1 MEKRTKRNGFRL
13 GILMLCT
20 VMLLFAVMPTGVLA
34 DENVKH
40 NVTFNVTTTE
50 GKTVEFYAMSAKV
63 TDNQNNEYESVPGEN
78 GWESNVYALPDG
90 EYNYN
95 FSYSQK
101 EGKSGTFTVNGAGM
115 TIDVALETIYYP
127 VRFSV
132 TPEDAKVELYKN
144 GWSGKYGDPIQPDGN
159 GVYTIPF
166 GQYRYI
172 ISADGYVT
180 ANKTFNATDTSL
192 KNNNYVIKVS
202 LKDMTDTILSDAY
215 SAIFNFAGEDITLTE
230 FSGNLYEPDDEFIP
244 WSIDSDYQDVNV
256 IDWVRA
262 ILDKSGDKFKNVT
275 ISVADVCLDSWY
287 YDDASEDTDYSVIN
301 ENGVINYYAVNSEN
315 YSEEAEGAA
324 YEVSFELSMN
334 GKTYDDTIEVT
345 FIVPEH
351 IFTRQERLEQTA
363 DDVMKGI
370 LGTNP
375 SKDAVTD
382 DLVLPRLLEDDDYE
396 WYFIDSSWKSS
407 DTSVIANDGTVP
419 RPDYDKNVTLEL
431 RVFYAENFIDDD
443 NSYLLDPGPLGDGET
458 FRTITVTVKG
468 TLGEKEPEP
477 EPEPKP
483 EPDPEPE
490 EPDPLP
496 IIMFNSLTFDT
507 NGGTAVSTVRSM
519 QWSTIDLS
527 SYTTE
532 KEGYVFT
539 GWYLDAECTKPCD
552 KVTMESNI
560 TVYAG
565 WEKIAEFPYTDV
577 TSDEWFFDDVR
588 YVWDNGLI
596 DGVTEDAFEPEAN
609 VTRAVLIEALWRAE
623 SRPEAES
630 AGLFTDVA
638 EDNVFAGAIAW
649 AKKTGIA
656 NGYDD
661 GRFGIDDVVT
671 REQTAAFLYRYA
683 QYKKMD
689 VSVGEDTNILSF
701 DDIDTAS
708 EYAIPALCW
717 ACGADILRGDGNGC
731 LRSADTVTR
740 AELSAQLN
748 RLIEAAR

>member
-34 DENVKH
+34 DED
-40 NVTFNVTTTE
+40 
-50 GKTVEFYAMSAKV
+50 GVE
-63 TDNQNNEYESVPGEN
+63 T
-78 GWESNVYALPDG
+78 
-90 EYNYN
+90 
-95 FSYSQK
+95 
-101 EGKSGTFTVNGAGM
+101 
-115 TIDVALETIYYP
+115 YP
-127 VRFSV
+127 ITFSV
-132 TPEDAKVELYKN
+132 TPENATIKLYKN
-144 GWSGKYGDPIQPDGN
+144 SSSGAYGDPIQPDEN
-159 GVYTIPF
+159 GVYNIPF

-180 ANKTFNATDTSL
+180 ANKTFNATDTAL
-192 KNNNYVIKVS
+192 ENNNYVITVNLKELNEEPDVS
-202 LKDMTDTILSDAY
+202 ESTKEILSDAY
-215 SAIFNFAGEDITLTE
+215 DLFRSDKYEDVLLNE
-230 FSGNLYEPDDEFIP
+230 FSGYLGDDDDGYIA
-244 WSIDSDYQDVNV
+244 WSINSDYEDRNVLDWVRKVLNDPKNNGKFKDVTVSVDDSDYYDI
-256 IDWVRA
+256 IDKDGL
-262 ILDKSGDKFKNVT
+262 IH
-275 ISVADVCLDSWY
+275 
-287 YDDASEDTDYSVIN
+287 YDAVSEDDYDSYDGIYCTVWFALSL
-301 ENGVINYYAVNSEN
+301 NGVTQDGND
-315 YSEEAEGAA
+315 AA
-324 YEVSFELSMN
+324 Y
-334 GKTYDDTIEVT
+334 VT
-345 FIVPEH
+345 FVVPAH
-351 IFTRQERLEQTA
+351 TFTRQERLEQTA

-382 DLVLPRLLEDDDYE
+382 DLVLPRLLEDDDYG

-407 DTSVIANDGTVP
+407 DTSVIANDGTVT

-483 EPDPEPE
+483 EPEPE

-552 KVTMESNI
+552 KVTMDRNI

-577 TSDEWFFDDVR
+577 TADEWFFDDVR

-623 SRPEAES
+623 GRPEAES

-638 EDNVFAGAIAW
+638 EDNAFAGAIAW

-731 LRSADTVTR
+731 LRPADTVTR

>member
-172 ISADGYVT
+172 ISADGYETV
-180 ANKTFNATDTSL
+180 NKTFNATDTSL

-215 SAIFNFAGEDITLTE
+215 SAIFDFAGEDITLTE
-230 FSGNLYEPDDEFIP
+230 FSGNLYEPGDEFIP

-287 YDDASEDTDYSVIN
+287 YDDASEGTDYSVIN
-301 ENGVINYYAVNSEN
+301 ENGVINYYAVDSEN

-382 DLVLPRLLEDDDYE
+382 DLVLPRLLEGDDYA
-396 WYFIDSSWKSS
+396 WYFIDSSWESS
-407 DTSVIANDGTVP
+407 DTSVIANDGTVT
-419 RPDYDKNVTLEL
+419 RPDYDKNVTPEL

-477 EPEPKP
+477 EPE
-483 EPDPEPE
+483 

-527 SYTTE
+527 SYTSE
-532 KEGYVFT
+532 REGYVFT

-552 KVTMESNI
+552 KVMMDRNV

-623 SRPEAES
+623 GRPEAES

-638 EDNVFAGAIAW
+638 EDNAFARAIAW
-649 AKKTGIA
+649 AKETGIA

-731 LRSADTVTR
+731 LRPADTVTR

>member
-1 MEKRTKRNGFRL
+1 M
-13 GILMLCT
+13 
-20 VMLLFAVMPTGVLA
+20 
-34 DENVKH
+34 
-40 NVTFNVTTTE
+40 
-50 GKTVEFYAMSAKV
+50 
-63 TDNQNNEYESVPGEN
+63 
-78 GWESNVYALPDG
+78 
-90 EYNYN
+90 
-95 FSYSQK
+95 
-101 EGKSGTFTVNGAGM
+101 
-115 TIDVALETIYYP
+115 
-127 VRFSV
+127 
-132 TPEDAKVELYKN
+132 
-144 GWSGKYGDPIQPDGN
+144 
-159 GVYTIPF
+159 
-166 GQYRYI
+166 
-172 ISADGYVT
+172 
-180 ANKTFNATDTSL
+180 
-192 KNNNYVIKVS
+192 
-202 LKDMTDTILSDAY
+202 
-215 SAIFNFAGEDITLTE
+215 
-230 FSGNLYEPDDEFIP
+230 
-244 WSIDSDYQDVNV
+244 NV

-262 ILDKSGDKFKNVT
+262 ILDKSRDKFKNVT

-301 ENGVINYYAVNSEN
+301 ENGVINYYAVDSEN

-363 DDVMKGI
+363 DDVMKDI

-382 DLVLPRLLEDDDYE
+382 DLVLPRLLEDDDYG

-407 DTSVIANDGTVP
+407 DTSVIANDGTVT

-458 FRTITVTVKG
+458 FRTIIVTVKG

-483 EPDPEPE
+483 EPEPE

-552 KVTMESNI
+552 KVTMDSNI

-596 DGVTEDAFEPEAN
+596 DGVTEDAFEPKAN

-623 SRPEAES
+623 GRPEAEI
-630 AGLFTDVA
+630 AELFTDVS
-638 EDNVFAGAIAW
+638 EDNAFAGAIAW
-649 AKKTGIA
+649 ANETGIA

-731 LRSADTVTR
+731 LRPADTVTR

>member
-1 MEKRTKRNGFRL
+1 MEKRTKRNGFQL

-34 DENVKH
+34 DEDG
-40 NVTFNVTTTE
+40 TE
-50 GKTVEFYAMSAKV
+50 
-63 TDNQNNEYESVPGEN
+63 
-78 GWESNVYALPDG
+78 
-90 EYNYN
+90 
-95 FSYSQK
+95 
-101 EGKSGTFTVNGAGM
+101 
-115 TIDVALETIYYP
+115 
-127 VRFSV
+127 
-132 TPEDAKVELYKN
+132 
-144 GWSGKYGDPIQPDGN
+144 
-159 GVYTIPF
+159 
-166 GQYRYI
+166 
-172 ISADGYVT
+172 
-180 ANKTFNATDTSL
+180 
-192 KNNNYVIKVS
+192 
-202 LKDMTDTILSDAY
+202 TILSKAY
-215 SAIFNFAGEDITLTE
+215 DVLSEKTKHDVQLTE
-230 FSGNLYEPDDEFIP
+230 YYGEFDGQYWLIESGN
-244 WSIDSDYQDVNV
+244 QDTNV
-256 IDWVRA
+256 ITWARNVLENAEIDGFE
-262 ILDKSGDKFKNVT
+262 DVT
-275 ISVADVCLDSWY
+275 ISVDSSDN
-287 YDDASEDTDYSVIN
+287 YDIIDENGKIHYDAVSEDDEDYWEDEEYGI
-301 ENGVINYYAVNSEN
+301 GVECVVKLA
-315 YSEEAEGAA
+315 
-324 YEVSFELSMN
+324 LSMN
-334 GKTYDDTIEVT
+334 GISYDDDDTIEVT
-345 FIVPEH
+345 FMVPAH
-351 IFTRQERLEQTA
+351 ITSRKERLDQAYEYLM
-363 DDVMKGI
+363 DSY
-370 LGTNP
+370 LGHNP
-375 SKDAVTD
+375 SKDKVTENLNLQNLQND
-382 DLVLPRLLEDDDYE
+382 DTYKDYSIVSTWE
-396 WYFIDSSWKSS
+396 STNK
-407 DTSVIANDGTVP
+407 SVIKNDGTII
-419 RPDYDKNVTLEL
+419 RPDYDKNVTLNLEM
-431 RVFYAENFIDDD
+431 FYARNIVDEPTAG
-443 NSYLLDPGPLGDGET
+443 LLDPGPLDDCEIKES
-458 FRTITVTVKG
+458 ITVTVKG

-477 EPEPKP
+477 EPKP
-483 EPDPEPE
+483 EPEPEPE

-552 KVTMESNI
+552 KVTMDSNI

-609 VTRAVLIEALWRAE
+609 VTRAVLIEALWRVE
-623 SRPEAES
+623 GRPEAES

-638 EDNVFAGAIAW
+638 EDNAFVGAIAW
-649 AKKTGIA
+649 AKETGIA

-731 LRSADTVTR
+731 LRPADTVTR

>member
-1 MEKRTKRNGFRL
+1 
-13 GILMLCT
+13 
-20 VMLLFAVMPTGVLA
+20 
-34 DENVKH
+34 
-40 NVTFNVTTTE
+40 
-50 GKTVEFYAMSAKV
+50 
-63 TDNQNNEYESVPGEN
+63 
-78 GWESNVYALPDG
+78 
-90 EYNYN
+90 
-95 FSYSQK
+95 
-101 EGKSGTFTVNGAGM
+101 
-115 TIDVALETIYYP
+115 
-127 VRFSV
+127 
-132 TPEDAKVELYKN
+132 
-144 GWSGKYGDPIQPDGN
+144 
-159 GVYTIPF
+159 
-166 GQYRYI
+166 
-172 ISADGYVT
+172 
-180 ANKTFNATDTSL
+180 
-192 KNNNYVIKVS
+192 
-202 LKDMTDTILSDAY
+202 
-215 SAIFNFAGEDITLTE
+215 
-230 FSGNLYEPDDEFIP
+230 
-244 WSIDSDYQDVNV
+244 
-256 IDWVRA
+256 
-262 ILDKSGDKFKNVT
+262 
-275 ISVADVCLDSWY
+275 
-287 YDDASEDTDYSVIN
+287 
-301 ENGVINYYAVNSEN
+301 
-315 YSEEAEGAA
+315 
-324 YEVSFELSMN
+324 MN

-351 IFTRQERLEQTA
+351 TFTRQERLEQTA

-382 DLVLPRLLEDDDYE
+382 DLVLPRLLEDDDYA

-407 DTSVIANDGTVP
+407 DTSVIANDGTVT

-458 FRTITVTVKG
+458 FRTITITVKG

-483 EPDPEPE
+483 EPEPE

-552 KVTMESNI
+552 KVTMDSNI

-577 TSDEWFFDDVR
+577 TADEWFFDDVR

-623 SRPEAES
+623 GRPEAES

-638 EDNVFAGAIAW
+638 EDNAFAGAIAW
-649 AKKTGIA
+649 AKETGIA

-731 LRSADTVTR
+731 LRPADTVTR

-748 RLIEAAR
+748 RFIEAAR

>member
-34 DENVKH
+34 DEN
-40 NVTFNVTTTE
+40 
-50 GKTVEFYAMSAKV
+50 GVE
-63 TDNQNNEYESVPGEN
+63 T
-78 GWESNVYALPDG
+78 
-90 EYNYN
+90 
-95 FSYSQK
+95 
-101 EGKSGTFTVNGAGM
+101 
-115 TIDVALETIYYP
+115 YP
-127 VRFSV
+127 ITFSV
-132 TPEDAKVELYKN
+132 TPENATIKLYKN
-144 GWSGKYGDPIQPDGN
+144 SSSGAYGDPIQPDEN
-159 GVYTIPF
+159 GVYNIPF

-301 ENGVINYYAVNSEN
+301 ENGVINYYAVDSEN

-363 DDVMKGI
+363 DDVMKDI

-382 DLVLPRLLEDDDYE
+382 DLVLPRLLEDNDYG

-407 DTSVIANDGTVP
+407 DTSVIANDGTVT

-468 TLGEKEPEP
+468 ILGEKEPE
-477 EPEPKP
+477 
-483 EPDPEPE
+483 PEPE

-552 KVTMESNI
+552 KVTMDSNI

-588 YVWDNGLI
+588 YVWDNDII
-596 DGVTEDAFEPEAN
+596 DGVTEDTFEPEAN

-623 SRPEAES
+623 GRPEAES
-630 AGLFTDVA
+630 AGLFTDVS
-638 EDNVFAGAIAW
+638 EDNAFAGAIAW
-649 AKKTGIA
+649 AKETGIA

-731 LRSADTVTR
+731 LRPADTVTR

>member
-34 DENVKH
+34 
-40 NVTFNVTTTE
+40 
-50 GKTVEFYAMSAKV
+50 S
-63 TDNQNNEYESVPGEN
+63 DN
-78 GWESNVYALPDG
+78 
-90 EYNYN
+90 
-95 FSYSQK
+95 
-101 EGKSGTFTVNGAGM
+101 
-115 TIDVALETIYYP
+115 
-127 VRFSV
+127 
-132 TPEDAKVELYKN
+132 
-144 GWSGKYGDPIQPDGN
+144 
-159 GVYTIPF
+159 
-166 GQYRYI
+166 
-172 ISADGYVT
+172 
-180 ANKTFNATDTSL
+180 
-192 KNNNYVIKVS
+192 
-202 LKDMTDTILSDAY
+202 ILSDAY
-215 SAIFNFAGEDITLTE
+215 WKLFGKSGADVFLTE
-230 FSGNLYEPDDEFIP
+230 FSGQNGDVWD
-244 WSIDSDYQDVNV
+244 IDSNYQDKNV
-256 IDWVRA
+256 IDYEYVM
-262 ILDKSGDKFKNVT
+262 LNSKSGDRFKDVE
-275 ISVADVCLDSWY
+275 ISISGISFDYY
-287 YDDASEDTDYSVIN
+287 YDEDFSEVADYSVIDELGDIHYGN
-301 ENGVINYYAVNSEN
+301 VNSEN
-315 YSEEAEGAA
+315 GFVMDDDDYSYGYGYDDDDEDEEPKSLCAA
-324 YEVSFELSMN
+324 YVVEFELSMN

-407 DTSVIANDGTVP
+407 DTSVIANDGTVT

-507 NGGTAVSTVRSM
+507 NGDTVVSTVRSM

-539 GWYLDAECTKPCD
+539 G
-552 KVTMESNI
+552 
-560 TVYAG
+560 
-565 WEKIAEFPYTDV
+565 
-577 TSDEWFFDDVR
+577 
-588 YVWDNGLI
+588 
-596 DGVTEDAFEPEAN
+596 
-609 VTRAVLIEALWRAE
+609 
-623 SRPEAES
+623 
-630 AGLFTDVA
+630 
-638 EDNVFAGAIAW
+638 
-649 AKKTGIA
+649 
-656 NGYDD
+656 
-661 GRFGIDDVVT
+661 
-671 REQTAAFLYRYA
+671 
-683 QYKKMD
+683 
-689 VSVGEDTNILSF
+689 
-701 DDIDTAS
+701 
-708 EYAIPALCW
+708 
-717 ACGADILRGDGNGC
+717 
-731 LRSADTVTR
+731 
-740 AELSAQLN
+740 
-748 RLIEAAR
+748 

>member
-34 DENVKH
+34 DEN
-40 NVTFNVTTTE
+40 
-50 GKTVEFYAMSAKV
+50 GVE
-63 TDNQNNEYESVPGEN
+63 T
-78 GWESNVYALPDG
+78 
-90 EYNYN
+90 
-95 FSYSQK
+95 
-101 EGKSGTFTVNGAGM
+101 
-115 TIDVALETIYYP
+115 YP
-127 VRFSV
+127 ITFSV
-132 TPEDAKVELYKN
+132 TPENATIKLYKN
-144 GWSGKYGDPIQPDGN
+144 SSSGAYGDPIQPDEN
-159 GVYTIPF
+159 GVYNIPF

-180 ANKTFNATDTSL
+180 ANKTFNATDPSL
-192 KNNNYVIKVS
+192 KNNDYVIKVS

-215 SAIFNFAGEDITLTE
+215 WKLFGKSGEDVFLTE
-230 FSGNLYEPDDEFIP
+230 FYGQNDDV
-244 WSIDSDYQDVNV
+244 WDIDSNYQDVNV

-275 ISVADVCLDSWY
+275 ISVADVCLDSGY

-301 ENGVINYYAVNSEN
+301 ENGVINYYAVDSEN

-382 DLVLPRLLEDDDYE
+382 DLVLPRLLEDDDYG

-407 DTSVIANDGTVP
+407 DTSVIANDGTVT

-483 EPDPEPE
+483 EPDP
-490 EPDPLP
+490 LP

-552 KVTMESNI
+552 KVTMDSNI

-623 SRPEAES
+623 GRPEAES

-638 EDNVFAGAIAW
+638 EDNAFAGAIAW
-649 AKKTGIA
+649 AKETGIA

-731 LRSADTVTR
+731 LRPADTVTR

-748 RLIEAAR
+748 RFIEAAR

>member
-101 EGKSGTFTVNGAGM
+101 EGKSGTFTVNGADM
-115 TIDVALETIYYP
+115 TINVALETIYYP

-132 TPEDAKVELYKN
+132 TPKDAKVELYKN
-144 GWSGKYGDPIQPDGN
+144 GGSGKYGDPIQPDVN

-230 FSGNLYEPDDEFIP
+230 FSGNLYEPGDEFIP

-301 ENGVINYYAVNSEN
+301 ENGVINYYAVDSEN

-370 LGTNP
+370 LGTNNP

-382 DLVLPRLLEDDDYE
+382 DLVLPRLLEDDDYG

-407 DTSVIANDGTVP
+407 DTSVIANDGTVT

-477 EPEPKP
+477 
-483 EPDPEPE
+483 DPEPE

-527 SYTTE
+527 SYTPE
-532 KEGYVFT
+532 REGYVFT

-552 KVTMESNI
+552 KVTMDRNI

-577 TSDEWFFDDVR
+577 TADEWFFDDVR
-588 YVWDNGLI
+588 YVWDNDII
-596 DGVTEDAFEPEAN
+596 DGVTEDTFEPEAN

-623 SRPEAES
+623 GRPEAES

-638 EDNVFAGAIAW
+638 EDNAFAGAIAW
-649 AKKTGIA
+649 AKETGIA

-731 LRSADTVTR
+731 LRPADTVTR

-748 RLIEAAR
+748 RFIEAAR

>member
-172 ISADGYVT
+172 ISADGYETV
-180 ANKTFNATDTSL
+180 NKTFNATDTSL

-215 SAIFNFAGEDITLTE
+215 SAIFDFAGEDITLTE
-230 FSGNLYEPDDEFIP
+230 FSGNLYEPGDEFIP

-287 YDDASEDTDYSVIN
+287 YDDASEGTDYSVIN
-301 ENGVINYYAVNSEN
+301 ENGVINYYAVDSEN

-382 DLVLPRLLEDDDYE
+382 DLVLPRLLEGDDYA
-396 WYFIDSSWKSS
+396 WYFIDSSWESS
-407 DTSVIANDGTVP
+407 DTSVIANDGTVT

-477 EPEPKP
+477 EPE
-483 EPDPEPE
+483 

-527 SYTTE
+527 SYTSE
-532 KEGYVFT
+532 REGYVFT

-552 KVTMESNI
+552 KVMMDRNV

-609 VTRAVLIEALWRAE
+609 VTRAGLIEALWRAE
-623 SRPEAES
+623 GRPEAES

-638 EDNVFAGAIAW
+638 EDNAFARAIAW
-649 AKKTGIA
+649 AKETGIA

-731 LRSADTVTR
+731 LRPADTVTR

>member
-34 DENVKH
+34 YENVKH

-172 ISADGYVT
+172 ISADGYETV
-180 ANKTFNATDTSL
+180 NKTFNATDTSL

-215 SAIFNFAGEDITLTE
+215 SAIFDFAGEDITLTE
-230 FSGNLYEPDDEFIP
+230 FSGNLYEPGDEFIP

-287 YDDASEDTDYSVIN
+287 YDDASEGTDYSVIN
-301 ENGVINYYAVNSEN
+301 ENGVINYYAVDSEN

-363 DDVMKGI
+363 DDVMKDI

-375 SKDAVTD
+375 SKDAVTY
-382 DLVLPRLLEDDDYE
+382 DLVLPRLLEDDDYG

-407 DTSVIANDGTVP
+407 DTSVIANDGTVT

-443 NSYLLDPGPLGDGET
+443 NSYLLDPGPIGDGET

-468 TLGEKEPEP
+468 TLGEKEPE
-477 EPEPKP
+477 
-483 EPDPEPE
+483 PEPE

-507 NGGTAVSTVRSM
+507 NGGTAVSTERSM
-519 QWSTIDLS
+519 QWSAIDLS
-527 SYTTE
+527 SYTSE
-532 KEGYVFT
+532 REGYVFT

-552 KVTMESNI
+552 KVTMDRNI

-623 SRPEAES
+623 GRPEAES

-638 EDNVFAGAIAW
+638 EDNAFAGAIAW
-649 AKKTGIA
+649 AKETGIA

-708 EYAIPALCW
+708 EYAIHALCW

-731 LRSADTVTR
+731 LRPADTVTR

-748 RLIEAAR
+748 RFIEAAR

>member
-34 DENVKH
+34 DEN
-40 NVTFNVTTTE
+40 
-50 GKTVEFYAMSAKV
+50 GVE
-63 TDNQNNEYESVPGEN
+63 
-78 GWESNVYALPDG
+78 
-90 EYNYN
+90 
-95 FSYSQK
+95 
-101 EGKSGTFTVNGAGM
+101 
-115 TIDVALETIYYP
+115 
-127 VRFSV
+127 
-132 TPEDAKVELYKN
+132 
-144 GWSGKYGDPIQPDGN
+144 
-159 GVYTIPF
+159 
-166 GQYRYI
+166 
-172 ISADGYVT
+172 
-180 ANKTFNATDTSL
+180 
-192 KNNNYVIKVS
+192 
-202 LKDMTDTILSDAY
+202 TILSKAY
-215 SAIFNFAGEDITLTE
+215 NVLSEETEYDVQLTE
-230 FSGNLYEPDDEFIP
+230 YYGEFDGRYWLIESGN
-244 WSIDSDYQDVNV
+244 QDTNV
-256 IDWVRA
+256 ITWARNVLENAEIDGFE
-262 ILDKSGDKFKNVT
+262 DVT
-275 ISVADVCLDSWY
+275 ISVDSSDN
-287 YDDASEDTDYSVIN
+287 YDIIDKDGFIHYDAVDEDDEDYWPDFGMDCFVKL
-301 ENGVINYYAVNSEN
+301 A
-315 YSEEAEGAA
+315 
-324 YEVSFELSMN
+324 LSMN
-334 GKTYDDTIEVT
+334 GIPYDDTIEVT
-345 FIVPEH
+345 FMVPAH
-351 IFTRQERLEQTA
+351 ITSRKERLDQAYEYLM
-363 DDVMKGI
+363 DSY
-370 LGTNP
+370 LGHNP
-375 SKDAVTD
+375 SKDKVTENLNLQNLQND
-382 DLVLPRLLEDDDYE
+382 DTYKDYS
-396 WYFIDSSWKSS
+396 IVSTWKS
-407 DTSVIANDGTVP
+407 TNKSVIKDDGTVI
-419 RPDYDKNVTLEL
+419 RPDYDKNVTLNLEM
-431 RVFYAENFIDDD
+431 FYARDIVDEPTAW
-443 NSYLLDPGPLGDGET
+443 LLDPGPLDDCE
-458 FRTITVTVKG
+458 IKESIIVTVKG

-483 EPDPEPE
+483 DPDPEPE

-552 KVTMESNI
+552 KVTMDSNI

-577 TSDEWFFDDVR
+577 TADEWFFDDVR

-623 SRPEAES
+623 GRPEAES

-638 EDNVFAGAIAW
+638 EDNAFAGAIAW
-649 AKKTGIA
+649 AKATGIA

-731 LRSADTVTR
+731 LRPADTVTR

-748 RLIEAAR
+748 RFIEAAR

>member
-34 DENVKH
+34 DENG
-40 NVTFNVTTTE
+40 TE
-50 GKTVEFYAMSAKV
+50 
-63 TDNQNNEYESVPGEN
+63 
-78 GWESNVYALPDG
+78 
-90 EYNYN
+90 
-95 FSYSQK
+95 
-101 EGKSGTFTVNGAGM
+101 
-115 TIDVALETIYYP
+115 
-127 VRFSV
+127 
-132 TPEDAKVELYKN
+132 
-144 GWSGKYGDPIQPDGN
+144 
-159 GVYTIPF
+159 
-166 GQYRYI
+166 
-172 ISADGYVT
+172 
-180 ANKTFNATDTSL
+180 
-192 KNNNYVIKVS
+192 
-202 LKDMTDTILSDAY
+202 TILSKAY
-215 SAIFNFAGEDITLTE
+215 NVLSEETEYDVQLTE
-230 FSGNLYEPDDEFIP
+230 YYGEFDGRYWLIESGN
-244 WSIDSDYQDVNV
+244 QDTNV
-256 IDWVRA
+256 ITWARNVLENAEIDGFE
-262 ILDKSGDKFKNVT
+262 DVT
-275 ISVADVCLDSWY
+275 ISVDSSDN
-287 YDDASEDTDYSVIN
+287 YDIIDKDGFIHYDAVDEDDEDYWPDFGMDCIVKL
-301 ENGVINYYAVNSEN
+301 A
-315 YSEEAEGAA
+315 
-324 YEVSFELSMN
+324 LSMN
-334 GKTYDDTIEVT
+334 GIPYEDTIEVT
-345 FIVPEH
+345 FMVPAH
-351 IFTRQERLEQTA
+351 ITSRKERLVQAYEYLM
-363 DDVMKGI
+363 DSY
-370 LGTNP
+370 LGHNL
-375 SKDAVTD
+375 SKDKVTENLNLQNLQND
-382 DLVLPRLLEDDDYE
+382 DTYKDYSIVSTWE
-396 WYFIDSSWKSS
+396 STNK
-407 DTSVIANDGTVP
+407 SVIKDDGTVI
-419 RPDYDKNVTLEL
+419 RPDYDKNVTLNLEM
-431 RVFYAENFIDDD
+431 FYARNIVDEPTAG
-443 NSYLLDPGPLGDGET
+443 LLDPGPLDDCEIKES
-458 FRTITVTVKG
+458 ITVTVKG
-468 TLGEKEPEP
+468 TLGEKEP
-477 EPEPKP
+477 KP
-483 EPDPEPE
+483 EPEPE

-552 KVTMESNI
+552 KVTMDSNI

-588 YVWDNGLI
+588 YVWDNDVI
-596 DGVTEDAFEPEAN
+596 DGVTEDTFEPKAN

-623 SRPEAES
+623 GRPEAES

-638 EDNVFAGAIAW
+638 EDNASAGAIAW
-649 AKKTGIA
+649 AKETGIA

-689 VSVGEDTNILSF
+689 VSVGDDTNILSF

-731 LRSADTVTR
+731 LRPADTVTR

>member
-34 DENVKH
+34 DED
-40 NVTFNVTTTE
+40 
-50 GKTVEFYAMSAKV
+50 GVE
-63 TDNQNNEYESVPGEN
+63 T
-78 GWESNVYALPDG
+78 
-90 EYNYN
+90 
-95 FSYSQK
+95 
-101 EGKSGTFTVNGAGM
+101 
-115 TIDVALETIYYP
+115 YP
-127 VRFSV
+127 ITFSV
-132 TPEDAKVELYKN
+132 TPENATIKLYKN
-144 GWSGKYGDPIQPDGN
+144 SSSGAYGDPIQPNEN
-159 GVYTIPF
+159 GVYNIPF

-192 KNNNYVIKVS
+192 KNNNYVIEVS

-215 SAIFNFAGEDITLTE
+215 RKLFGKSGKDVFLTE
-230 FSGNLYEPDDEFIP
+230 FSGQNGDVWD
-244 WSIDSDYQDVNV
+244 IDSNYQDKNV
-256 IDWVRA
+256 IDYEYVM
-262 ILDKSGDKFKNVT
+262 LNSKSGDKFKDVE
-275 ISVADVCLDSWY
+275 ISISGISFNYYY
-287 YDDASEDTDYSVIN
+287 YDEDFSEVADYSVIDELGDIHYGN
-301 ENGVINYYAVNSEN
+301 VNSEN
-315 YSEEAEGAA
+315 GFVFVMDDDDYSYGYGYDDDDEDEEPKSLCAA
-324 YEVSFELSMN
+324 YVVEFELSMN

-351 IFTRQERLEQTA
+351 IFTRQERLEQA
-363 DDVMKGI
+363 YEYLMDSY
-370 LGTNP
+370 LGHNP
-375 SKDAVTD
+375 SKDKVTENLNLQNLQND
-382 DLVLPRLLEDDDYE
+382 DTYE
-396 WYFIDSSWKSS
+396 GYYIVSTWEST
-407 DTSVIANDGTVP
+407 DTSVIKDDGTVI
-419 RPDYDKNVTLEL
+419 RPDYDKNVTLNLEM
-431 RVFYAENFIDDD
+431 FYARNIVAEPTAW
-443 NSYLLDPGPLGDGET
+443 LLDPGPLDDCEIKES
-458 FRTITVTVKG
+458 ITVTVKG
-468 TLGEKEPEP
+468 TLGEK
-477 EPEPKP
+477 
-483 EPDPEPE
+483 

-552 KVTMESNI
+552 KVTMDRNI

-577 TSDEWFFDDVR
+577 TADEWFFDDVR

-596 DGVTEDAFEPEAN
+596 DGVTEDTFEPEAN

-623 SRPEAES
+623 GRPEAES

-638 EDNVFAGAIAW
+638 EDNAFAGAIAW
-649 AKKTGIA
+649 AKETGIA

-731 LRSADTVTR
+731 LRPADTVTR

-748 RLIEAAR
+748 RFIEAAR

>member
-172 ISADGYVT
+172 ISADGYETV
-180 ANKTFNATDTSL
+180 NKTFNATDTSL

-215 SAIFNFAGEDITLTE
+215 SAISDFAGEDITLTE
-230 FSGNLYEPDDEFIP
+230 FSGNLYEPGDEFIP

-301 ENGVINYYAVNSEN
+301 ENGVINYYAVDSEN

-363 DDVMKGI
+363 DDVMKDI

-382 DLVLPRLLEDDDYE
+382 DLVLPRLLEDNDYG

-407 DTSVIANDGTVP
+407 DKSVIAKDGTVT

-468 TLGEKEPEP
+468 ILGEKEPE
-477 EPEPKP
+477 
-483 EPDPEPE
+483 PEPE

-552 KVTMESNI
+552 KVTMDSNI

-577 TSDEWFFDDVR
+577 TADEWFFDDIR

-596 DGVTEDAFEPEAN
+596 DGVTENAFEPEAN

-623 SRPEAES
+623 GRPEAES

-638 EDNVFAGAIAW
+638 EDNAFARAIAW
-649 AKKTGIA
+649 ANETGIT

-731 LRSADTVTR
+731 LRPADTVTR

-748 RLIEAAR
+748 RLTEAAR

>member
-34 DENVKH
+34 DENR
-40 NVTFNVTTTE
+40 
-50 GKTVEFYAMSAKV
+50 VE
-63 TDNQNNEYESVPGEN
+63 T
-78 GWESNVYALPDG
+78 
-90 EYNYN
+90 
-95 FSYSQK
+95 
-101 EGKSGTFTVNGAGM
+101 
-115 TIDVALETIYYP
+115 YP
-127 VRFSV
+127 ITFSV
-132 TPEDAKVELYKN
+132 TPENATIKLYKN
-144 GWSGKYGDPIQPDGN
+144 SSSGAYGDPIQPNEN
-159 GVYTIPF
+159 GVYNIPF

-180 ANKTFNATDTSL
+180 ANKTFNATDPAL
-192 KNNNYVIKVS
+192 KNNNYFITVNLKELNEEPDVS
-202 LKDMTDTILSDAY
+202 ELTKKILSDAY
-215 SAIFNFAGEDITLTE
+215 DLFRSDKYEDVLLNE
-230 FSGNLYEPDDEFIP
+230 FSGYLGEDDDGYIA
-244 WSIDSDYQDVNV
+244 WSINSDYEDRNV
-256 IDWVRA
+256 LDWVRKV
-262 ILDKSGDKFKNVT
+262 LNDPKNNGKFKDVT
-275 ISVADVCLDSWY
+275 VSVYDSDNDDIIDKDGLIH
-287 YDDASEDTDYSVIN
+287 YDAVSEDDYDSYDGIYCKVWFALSL
-301 ENGVINYYAVNSEN
+301 NGVTQDGND
-315 YSEEAEGAA
+315 AA
-324 YEVSFELSMN
+324 Y
-334 GKTYDDTIEVT
+334 VT
-345 FIVPEH
+345 FVVPAH
-351 IFTRQERLEQTA
+351 TFTRQERLEQTA

-382 DLVLPRLLEDDDYE
+382 DLVLPRLLEDNDYG

-407 DTSVIANDGTVP
+407 DTSTSVIANDGTVT
-419 RPDYDKNVTLEL
+419 RPDYDKNVTLNL
-431 RVFYAENFIDDD
+431 RVFYAESFIDNDD
-443 NSYLLDPGPLGDGET
+443 SFLFDPGPIGDGET

-468 TLGEKEPEP
+468 TRGEKEPEP

-483 EPDPEPE
+483 EPEPE

-527 SYTTE
+527 SYTPE
-532 KEGYVFT
+532 REGYVFT

-552 KVTMESNI
+552 KVTMDSNI

-588 YVWDNGLI
+588 YVWDNDII
-596 DGVTEDAFEPEAN
+596 DGVTEDTFEPKAN

-623 SRPEAES
+623 GRPEAES

-638 EDNVFAGAIAW
+638 EDNAFAGAIAW
-649 AKKTGIA
+649 AKETGIA

-731 LRSADTVTR
+731 LRPADTVTR

>member
-172 ISADGYVT
+172 ISADGYETV
-180 ANKTFNATDTSL
+180 NKTFNATDTSL

-215 SAIFNFAGEDITLTE
+215 SAIFDFAGEDITLTE
-230 FSGNLYEPDDEFIP
+230 FSGNLYEPGDEFIP

-287 YDDASEDTDYSVIN
+287 YDDASEGTDYSVIN
-301 ENGVINYYAVNSEN
+301 ENGVINYYAVDSEN

-382 DLVLPRLLEDDDYE
+382 DLVLPRLLEGDDYA
-396 WYFIDSSWKSS
+396 WYFIDSSWESS
-407 DTSVIANDGTVP
+407 DTSVIANDGTVT

-477 EPEPKP
+477 EPE
-483 EPDPEPE
+483 

-527 SYTTE
+527 SYTSE
-532 KEGYVFT
+532 REGYVFT

-552 KVTMESNI
+552 KVMMDRNV

-623 SRPEAES
+623 GRPEAES

-638 EDNVFAGAIAW
+638 EDNAFARAIAW
-649 AKKTGIA
+649 AKETGIA

-731 LRSADTVTR
+731 LRPADTVTR

>member
-34 DENVKH
+34 
-40 NVTFNVTTTE
+40 
-50 GKTVEFYAMSAKV
+50 S
-63 TDNQNNEYESVPGEN
+63 DN
-78 GWESNVYALPDG
+78 
-90 EYNYN
+90 
-95 FSYSQK
+95 
-101 EGKSGTFTVNGAGM
+101 
-115 TIDVALETIYYP
+115 
-127 VRFSV
+127 
-132 TPEDAKVELYKN
+132 
-144 GWSGKYGDPIQPDGN
+144 
-159 GVYTIPF
+159 
-166 GQYRYI
+166 
-172 ISADGYVT
+172 
-180 ANKTFNATDTSL
+180 
-192 KNNNYVIKVS
+192 
-202 LKDMTDTILSDAY
+202 ILSDAY
-215 SAIFNFAGEDITLTE
+215 WKLFGKTGKEVILTE
-230 FSGNLYEPDDEFIP
+230 FSGQNDDV
-244 WSIDSDYQDVNV
+244 WDIDSDYQDKNV
-256 IDWVRA
+256 IDYEYA
-262 ILDKSGDKFKNVT
+262 ILNGKSGDKFKDVT
-275 ISVADVCLDSWY
+275 LSIVDVYLYAPSYNRDVP
-287 YDDASEDTDYSVIN
+287 EDTDYSVIDELGN
-301 ENGVINYYAVNSEN
+301 IHYENVNSDN
-315 YSEEAEGAA
+315 GFVMDDDDYDDYSYGYGYDDDEDEEPKSLCAA
-324 YEVSFELSMN
+324 YVVEFELSMN
-334 GKTYDDTIEVT
+334 GRTYDDTIEVR

-351 IFTRQERLEQTA
+351 ITSRKERLDQAYEYL
-363 DDVMKGI
+363 MNSY
-370 LGTNP
+370 LGNNP
-375 SKDAVTD
+375 SNDKVTEDLNLLNLLND
-382 DLVLPRLLEDDDYE
+382 DNYGKYLIVSTWESTDE
-396 WYFIDSSWKSS
+396 
-407 DTSVIANDGTVP
+407 SVIKIDQKNDGTVI
-419 RPDYDKNVTLEL
+419 RPDYDKNVTLNLEM
-431 RVFYAENFIDDD
+431 FYARNIVDEPTAG
-443 NSYLLDPGPLGDGET
+443 LLDPGPLDDCEIKES
-458 FRTITVTVKG
+458 ITVTVKG
-468 TLGEKEPEP
+468 ILGEKEPE
-477 EPEPKP
+477 
-483 EPDPEPE
+483 PEPE

-552 KVTMESNI
+552 KVTMDSNI

-623 SRPEAES
+623 GRPEAES

-638 EDNVFAGAIAW
+638 EDNAFTGAIAW
-649 AKKTGIA
+649 AKETGIA

-661 GRFGIDDVVT
+661 GRFGIDDIVT

-731 LRSADTVTR
+731 LRPADTVTR

-748 RLIEAAR
+748 RLTEAAR

>member
-34 DENVKH
+34 DEN
-40 NVTFNVTTTE
+40 
-50 GKTVEFYAMSAKV
+50 GVE
-63 TDNQNNEYESVPGEN
+63 T
-78 GWESNVYALPDG
+78 
-90 EYNYN
+90 
-95 FSYSQK
+95 
-101 EGKSGTFTVNGAGM
+101 
-115 TIDVALETIYYP
+115 YP
-127 VRFSV
+127 ITFSV
-132 TPEDAKVELYKN
+132 TPENATIKLYKN
-144 GWSGKYGDPIQPDGN
+144 SSSGAYGDPIQPDEN
-159 GVYTIPF
+159 GVYNIPF

-180 ANKTFNATDTSL
+180 ANKTFNATDPSL
-192 KNNNYVIKVS
+192 KNNDYVIKVS

-215 SAIFNFAGEDITLTE
+215 WKLFGKSGEDVFLTE
-230 FSGNLYEPDDEFIP
+230 FYGQNDDV
-244 WSIDSDYQDVNV
+244 WDIDSNYQDVNV

-275 ISVADVCLDSWY
+275 ISVADVCLDSGY

-301 ENGVINYYAVNSEN
+301 ENGVINYYAVDSEN

-334 GKTYDDTIEVT
+334 GKTYYDTIEVT
-345 FIVPEH
+345 FVVPAH
-351 IFTRQERLEQTA
+351 ITSRKERLDQAYEYLM
-363 DDVMKGI
+363 DSY
-370 LGTNP
+370 LGHNP
-375 SKDAVTD
+375 SKDKVTENLNLQNLQND
-382 DLVLPRLLEDDDYE
+382 DTYKDYS
-396 WYFIDSSWKSS
+396 IVSTWKS
-407 DTSVIANDGTVP
+407 TNKSVIKDDGTVI
-419 RPDYDKNVTLEL
+419 RPDYDKNVTLNLEM
-431 RVFYAENFIDDD
+431 FYARDIVDEPTAW
-443 NSYLLDPGPLGDGET
+443 LLDPGPLDDCE
-458 FRTITVTVKG
+458 IKESIIVTVKG

-483 EPDPEPE
+483 DPDPEPE

-552 KVTMESNI
+552 KVTMDRNI

-623 SRPEAES
+623 GRPEAES

-638 EDNVFAGAIAW
+638 EDNAFAGAIAW
-649 AKKTGIA
+649 AKETGIA

-731 LRSADTVTR
+731 LRPADTVTR
-740 AELSAQLN
+740 AELSAQMN

>member
-34 DENVKH
+34 DED
-40 NVTFNVTTTE
+40 
-50 GKTVEFYAMSAKV
+50 GVE
-63 TDNQNNEYESVPGEN
+63 T
-78 GWESNVYALPDG
+78 
-90 EYNYN
+90 
-95 FSYSQK
+95 
-101 EGKSGTFTVNGAGM
+101 
-115 TIDVALETIYYP
+115 YP
-127 VRFSV
+127 ITFSV
-132 TPEDAKVELYKN
+132 TPENATIKLYKN
-144 GWSGKYGDPIQPDGN
+144 SSSGAYGDPIQPN
-159 GVYTIPF
+159 EKGVYNIPF

-230 FSGNLYEPDDEFIP
+230 FSGNLYEPGDEFIP

-287 YDDASEDTDYSVIN
+287 YDDASEGTDYSVIN
-301 ENGVINYYAVNSEN
+301 ENGVINYYAVDSEN

-334 GKTYDDTIEVT
+334 GKTYGDTIEVT

-382 DLVLPRLLEDDDYE
+382 DLVLPRLLEDDDYG

-407 DTSVIANDGTVP
+407 DTSVIANDGTVT

-468 TLGEKEPEP
+468 TLGEKKP

-552 KVTMESNI
+552 KVTMDRNI

-577 TSDEWFFDDVR
+577 TADEWFFDDVR
-588 YVWDNGLI
+588 YVWDNDII
-596 DGVTEDAFEPEAN
+596 DGVTEDTFEPEAN

-623 SRPEAES
+623 GRPEAES

-638 EDNVFAGAIAW
+638 EDNAFTGAIAW
-649 AKKTGIA
+649 AKETGIA

-689 VSVGEDTNILSF
+689 VSVGDDTNILSF

-731 LRSADTVTR
+731 LRPADTVTR

-748 RLIEAAR
+748 RFIEAAR

>member
-34 DENVKH
+34 DEN
-40 NVTFNVTTTE
+40 
-50 GKTVEFYAMSAKV
+50 GVE
-63 TDNQNNEYESVPGEN
+63 T
-78 GWESNVYALPDG
+78 
-90 EYNYN
+90 
-95 FSYSQK
+95 
-101 EGKSGTFTVNGAGM
+101 
-115 TIDVALETIYYP
+115 YP
-127 VRFSV
+127 ITFSV
-132 TPEDAKVELYKN
+132 TPENATIKLYKN
-144 GWSGKYGDPIQPDGN
+144 SSSGAYGDPIQPDEN
-159 GVYTIPF
+159 GVYNIPF

-180 ANKTFNATDTSL
+180 ANKTFNATDPSL
-192 KNNNYVIKVS
+192 KNNDYVIKVS

-215 SAIFNFAGEDITLTE
+215 WKLFGKSGEDVFLTE
-230 FSGNLYEPDDEFIP
+230 FYGQNDDV
-244 WSIDSDYQDVNV
+244 WDIDSNYQDVNV

-301 ENGVINYYAVNSEN
+301 ENGVINYYAVDSEN

-382 DLVLPRLLEDDDYE
+382 DLVLPRLLEDGDYE

-407 DTSVIANDGTVP
+407 DTSVIANDGTVT

-483 EPDPEPE
+483 EPDP
-490 EPDPLP
+490 LP

-552 KVTMESNI
+552 KVTMDRNI

-577 TSDEWFFDDVR
+577 TADEWFFDDVR
-588 YVWDNGLI
+588 YVWDNDII
-596 DGVTEDAFEPEAN
+596 DGVTEDTFEPKAN

-623 SRPEAES
+623 GRPEAEI
-630 AGLFTDVA
+630 AELFTDVA
-638 EDNVFAGAIAW
+638 EDNAFVGAIAW

-731 LRSADTVTR
+731 LRPADTVTR

>member
-50 GKTVEFYAMSAKV
+50 GKTVTFSSMSAKV
-63 TDNQNNEYESVPGEN
+63 TDNQNNEYESIPGKD
-78 GWESNVYALPDG
+78 GWETNVYALSDG

-101 EGKSGTFTVNGAGM
+101 EGKSGTFTVNGADM

-132 TPEDAKVELYKN
+132 TPEDAKIELYKN

-172 ISADGYVT
+172 ISADGYETV
-180 ANKTFNATDTSL
+180 NKTFNATDTSL

-230 FSGNLYEPDDEFIP
+230 FSGNLYEPGDEFIP

-301 ENGVINYYAVNSEN
+301 ENGVINYYAVDSEN

-382 DLVLPRLLEDDDYE
+382 DLVLPRLLEDDDYG

-407 DTSVIANDGTVP
+407 DTSVIANDGTVT

-483 EPDPEPE
+483 EPDP
-490 EPDPLP
+490 LP

-552 KVTMESNI
+552 KVTMDSNI

-623 SRPEAES
+623 GRPEAES

-638 EDNVFAGAIAW
+638 EDNAFAGAIAW
-649 AKKTGIA
+649 AKETGIA

-717 ACGADILRGDGNGC
+717 VCGADILRGDGNGC
-731 LRSADTVTR
+731 LRPADTVTR

-748 RLIEAAR
+748 RFIEAAR

>member
-34 DENVKH
+34 DENGVETTLSKAYKVLSKIAGH
-40 NVTFNVTTTE
+40 YVQLTEYSGRYDRYWLIESDEQDTNVITWARNV
-50 GKTVEFYAMSAKV
+50 
-63 TDNQNNEYESVPGEN
+63 
-78 GWESNVYALPDG
+78 
-90 EYNYN
+90 
-95 FSYSQK
+95 
-101 EGKSGTFTVNGAGM
+101 
-115 TIDVALETIYYP
+115 
-127 VRFSV
+127 
-132 TPEDAKVELYKN
+132 
-144 GWSGKYGDPIQPDGN
+144 
-159 GVYTIPF
+159 
-166 GQYRYI
+166 
-172 ISADGYVT
+172 
-180 ANKTFNATDTSL
+180 L
-192 KNNNYVIKVS
+192 KNAKIDDFEDVI
-202 LKDMTDTILSDAY
+202 I
-215 SAIFNFAGEDITLTE
+215 
-230 FSGNLYEPDDEFIP
+230 
-244 WSIDSDYQDVNV
+244 SIDSSDNDDI
-256 IDWVRA
+256 ID
-262 ILDKSGDKFKNVT
+262 
-275 ISVADVCLDSWY
+275 
-287 YDDASEDTDYSVIN
+287 
-301 ENGVINYYAVNSEN
+301 ENGKIHYDAVSEN
-315 YSEEAEGAA
+315 DEDYWEDEESGICGVDCVVKLA
-324 YEVSFELSMN
+324 LSMN
-334 GKTYDDTIEVT
+334 GIPYDDTIEVT
-345 FIVPEH
+345 FVVPAH
-351 IFTRQERLEQTA
+351 ITSRKERLDQAYEYLM
-363 DDVMKGI
+363 DSY
-370 LGTNP
+370 LGHNP
-375 SKDAVTD
+375 SKDKVTENLNLQNLQND
-382 DLVLPRLLEDDDYE
+382 DTYKDYSIVSTWE
-396 WYFIDSSWKSS
+396 STNK
-407 DTSVIANDGTVP
+407 SVIKDDGTVI
-419 RPDYDKNVTLEL
+419 RPDYDKNVTLNLEM
-431 RVFYAENFIDDD
+431 FYARNIVDEPTAG
-443 NSYLLDPGPLGDGET
+443 LLDPGPLDDCE
-458 FRTITVTVKG
+458 IKESIIVTVKG

-483 EPDPEPE
+483 EPEPE

-552 KVTMESNI
+552 KVTMDSNI

-623 SRPEAES
+623 GRPEAES

-638 EDNVFAGAIAW
+638 EDNAFTGAIAW
-649 AKKTGIA
+649 AKETGIA

-731 LRSADTVTR
+731 LRPADTVTR

-748 RLIEAAR
+748 RLTEAAR

>member
-34 DENVKH
+34 DEN
-40 NVTFNVTTTE
+40 
-50 GKTVEFYAMSAKV
+50 GVE
-63 TDNQNNEYESVPGEN
+63 T
-78 GWESNVYALPDG
+78 
-90 EYNYN
+90 
-95 FSYSQK
+95 
-101 EGKSGTFTVNGAGM
+101 
-115 TIDVALETIYYP
+115 YP
-127 VRFSV
+127 ITFSV
-132 TPEDAKVELYKN
+132 TPENATIKLYKN
-144 GWSGKYGDPIQPDGN
+144 SSSGAYGDPIQPNEN
-159 GVYTIPF
+159 GVYNIPF

-230 FSGNLYEPDDEFIP
+230 FSGNLYEPGDEFIP

-301 ENGVINYYAVNSEN
+301 ENGVINYYAVDSEN

-351 IFTRQERLEQTA
+351 TFTRQERLEQTA

-382 DLVLPRLLEDDDYE
+382 DLVLPRLLEDDDYA

-407 DTSVIANDGTVP
+407 DTSVIANDGTVT

-477 EPEPKP
+477 E
-483 EPDPEPE
+483 PEPE

-552 KVTMESNI
+552 KVTMDSNI

-577 TSDEWFFDDVR
+577 TADEWFFDDVR

-623 SRPEAES
+623 GRPEAES

-638 EDNVFAGAIAW
+638 EDNAFAGAIAW
-649 AKKTGIA
+649 AKETGIA

-731 LRSADTVTR
+731 LRPADTVTR

>member
-34 DENVKH
+34 DED
-40 NVTFNVTTTE
+40 
-50 GKTVEFYAMSAKV
+50 GVE
-63 TDNQNNEYESVPGEN
+63 T
-78 GWESNVYALPDG
+78 
-90 EYNYN
+90 
-95 FSYSQK
+95 
-101 EGKSGTFTVNGAGM
+101 
-115 TIDVALETIYYP
+115 YP
-127 VRFSV
+127 ITFSV
-132 TPEDAKVELYKN
+132 TPENATIKLYKN
-144 GWSGKYGDPIQPDGN
+144 SSSGAYGDPIQPDEN
-159 GVYTIPF
+159 GVYNIPF

-180 ANKTFNATDTSL
+180 ANKTFNATDTAL
-192 KNNNYVIKVS
+192 KYNNYVITVNLKELNEEPDVS
-202 LKDMTDTILSDAY
+202 ESTKEILSDAY
-215 SAIFNFAGEDITLTE
+215 DLFRSDKYEDVLLNE
-230 FSGNLYEPDDEFIP
+230 FSGYLGDDDDGYIA
-244 WSIDSDYQDVNV
+244 WSINSDYEDRNVLDWVRKVLNDPKNNGKFKDVTVSVDDSDYYDI
-256 IDWVRA
+256 IDKDGL
-262 ILDKSGDKFKNVT
+262 IH
-275 ISVADVCLDSWY
+275 
-287 YDDASEDTDYSVIN
+287 YDAVSEDDYDSYDGIYCTVWFALSL
-301 ENGVINYYAVNSEN
+301 NGVTQDGND
-315 YSEEAEGAA
+315 AA
-324 YEVSFELSMN
+324 Y
-334 GKTYDDTIEVT
+334 VT
-345 FIVPEH
+345 FVVPAH
-351 IFTRQERLEQTA
+351 TFTRQERLEQTA

-382 DLVLPRLLEDDDYE
+382 DLVLPRLLEDDDYG

-407 DTSVIANDGTVP
+407 DTSVIANDGTVT

-477 EPEPKP
+477 E
-483 EPDPEPE
+483 PEPE

-552 KVTMESNI
+552 KVTMDSNI

-596 DGVTEDAFEPEAN
+596 DGVTEDTFEPKAN

-623 SRPEAES
+623 GRPEAES

-638 EDNVFAGAIAW
+638 EDNAFAGAIAW
-649 AKKTGIA
+649 AKETGIA

-689 VSVGEDTNILSF
+689 VSVGDDTNILSF

-731 LRSADTVTR
+731 LRPADTVTR

-748 RLIEAAR
+748 RFIEAAR

>member
-1 MEKRTKRNGFRL
+1 MRETLWMNPLPGFLTL
-13 GILMLCT
+13 GLDDCEI
-20 VMLLFAVMPTGVLA
+20 
-34 DENVKH
+34 K
-40 NVTFNVTTTE
+40 
-50 GKTVEFYAMSAKV
+50 
-63 TDNQNNEYESVPGEN
+63 ES
-78 GWESNVYALPDG
+78 
-90 EYNYN
+90 
-95 FSYSQK
+95 
-101 EGKSGTFTVNGAGM
+101 
-115 TIDVALETIYYP
+115 
-127 VRFSV
+127 
-132 TPEDAKVELYKN
+132 
-144 GWSGKYGDPIQPDGN
+144 
-159 GVYTIPF
+159 
-166 GQYRYI
+166 I
-172 ISADGYVT
+172 I
-180 ANKTFNATDTSL
+180 
-192 KNNNYVIKVS
+192 
-202 LKDMTDTILSDAY
+202 
-215 SAIFNFAGEDITLTE
+215 
-230 FSGNLYEPDDEFIP
+230 
-244 WSIDSDYQDVNV
+244 
-256 IDWVRA
+256 
-262 ILDKSGDKFKNVT
+262 
-275 ISVADVCLDSWY
+275 
-287 YDDASEDTDYSVIN
+287 
-301 ENGVINYYAVNSEN
+301 
-315 YSEEAEGAA
+315 
-324 YEVSFELSMN
+324 
-334 GKTYDDTIEVT
+334 
-345 FIVPEH
+345 
-351 IFTRQERLEQTA
+351 
-363 DDVMKGI
+363 
-370 LGTNP
+370 
-375 SKDAVTD
+375 
-382 DLVLPRLLEDDDYE
+382 
-396 WYFIDSSWKSS
+396 
-407 DTSVIANDGTVP
+407 
-419 RPDYDKNVTLEL
+419 
-431 RVFYAENFIDDD
+431 
-443 NSYLLDPGPLGDGET
+443 
-458 FRTITVTVKG
+458 VTVKG

-483 EPDPEPE
+483 DPDPEPE

-552 KVTMESNI
+552 KVTMDRNI

-623 SRPEAES
+623 GRPEAES

-638 EDNVFAGAIAW
+638 EDNAFAGAIAW
-649 AKKTGIA
+649 AKETGIA

-731 LRSADTVTR
+731 LRPADTVTR

-748 RLIEAAR
+748 RFIEAAR

>member
-34 DENVKH
+34 DEN
-40 NVTFNVTTTE
+40 
-50 GKTVEFYAMSAKV
+50 GVE
-63 TDNQNNEYESVPGEN
+63 T
-78 GWESNVYALPDG
+78 
-90 EYNYN
+90 
-95 FSYSQK
+95 
-101 EGKSGTFTVNGAGM
+101 
-115 TIDVALETIYYP
+115 YP
-127 VRFSV
+127 ITFSV
-132 TPEDAKVELYKN
+132 TPENATIKLYKN
-144 GWSGKYGDPIQPDGN
+144 SSSGAYGDPIQPDEN
-159 GVYTIPF
+159 GVYNIPF

-301 ENGVINYYAVNSEN
+301 ENGVINYYAVDSEN

-363 DDVMKGI
+363 DDVMKDI

-382 DLVLPRLLEDDDYE
+382 DLVLPRLLEDDDYG

-407 DTSVIANDGTVP
+407 DTSVIANDGTVT

-468 TLGEKEPEP
+468 ILGEK
-477 EPEPKP
+477 KP
-483 EPDPEPE
+483 EPEPE

-527 SYTTE
+527 SYTPE
-532 KEGYVFT
+532 REGYVFT

-552 KVTMESNI
+552 KVTMDSNI

-577 TSDEWFFDDVR
+577 TADEWFFDDVR

-596 DGVTEDAFEPEAN
+596 DGVTEDTFEPKAN

-623 SRPEAES
+623 GRPEAES

-638 EDNVFAGAIAW
+638 EDNAFAGAIAW
-649 AKKTGIA
+649 AKETGIA

-731 LRSADTVTR
+731 LRPADTVTR

-748 RLIEAAR
+748 RFIEAAR

>member
-1 MEKRTKRNGFRL
+1 MKKRTKRNGFRL

-34 DENVKH
+34 DEDG
-40 NVTFNVTTTE
+40 TE
-50 GKTVEFYAMSAKV
+50 
-63 TDNQNNEYESVPGEN
+63 
-78 GWESNVYALPDG
+78 
-90 EYNYN
+90 
-95 FSYSQK
+95 
-101 EGKSGTFTVNGAGM
+101 
-115 TIDVALETIYYP
+115 
-127 VRFSV
+127 
-132 TPEDAKVELYKN
+132 
-144 GWSGKYGDPIQPDGN
+144 
-159 GVYTIPF
+159 
-166 GQYRYI
+166 
-172 ISADGYVT
+172 
-180 ANKTFNATDTSL
+180 
-192 KNNNYVIKVS
+192 
-202 LKDMTDTILSDAY
+202 TILSKAY
-215 SAIFNFAGEDITLTE
+215 DVLSEETEHDVQLTE
-230 FSGNLYEPDDEFIP
+230 YYGEFDGQYWLIESGN
-244 WSIDSDYQDVNV
+244 QDMNV
-256 IDWVRA
+256 ITWARNVLENAEIDGFE
-262 ILDKSGDKFKNVT
+262 DVT
-275 ISVADVCLDSWY
+275 ISVDSSDN
-287 YDDASEDTDYSVIN
+287 YDIIDKDGFIHYDAVDEDDEDYWPDSGMDCIVKL
-301 ENGVINYYAVNSEN
+301 A
-315 YSEEAEGAA
+315 
-324 YEVSFELSMN
+324 LSMN
-334 GKTYDDTIEVT
+334 GIPYEDTIEVT
-345 FIVPEH
+345 FMVPAH
-351 IFTRQERLEQTA
+351 ITSRKERLVQAYEYL
-363 DDVMKGI
+363 MSSC
-370 LGTNP
+370 LGNNP
-375 SKDAVTD
+375 SKDKVTEDLNLFNLLKD
-382 DLVLPRLLEDDDYE
+382 DNYGKYLIVSTWESTDE
-396 WYFIDSSWKSS
+396 
-407 DTSVIANDGTVP
+407 SVIKIDQKNDGTVI
-419 RPDYDKNVTLEL
+419 RPDYDKNVTLNLEM
-431 RVFYAENFIDDD
+431 FYARNIVDEPTAG
-443 NSYLLDPGPLGDGET
+443 LLDPGPLDDCEIKES
-458 FRTITVTVKG
+458 ITVTVKG

-483 EPDPEPE
+483 EPEPE

-552 KVTMESNI
+552 KVTMDSNI

-588 YVWDNGLI
+588 FVWDNGLV

-623 SRPEAES
+623 GRPEAES

-638 EDNVFAGAIAW
+638 EDNAFAGAIAW
-649 AKKTGIA
+649 ANETGIA

-731 LRSADTVTR
+731 LRPADTVTR

-748 RLIEAAR
+748 RFIEAAR

>member
-34 DENVKH
+34 DED
-40 NVTFNVTTTE
+40 
-50 GKTVEFYAMSAKV
+50 GVE
-63 TDNQNNEYESVPGEN
+63 T
-78 GWESNVYALPDG
+78 
-90 EYNYN
+90 
-95 FSYSQK
+95 
-101 EGKSGTFTVNGAGM
+101 
-115 TIDVALETIYYP
+115 YP
-127 VRFSV
+127 ITFSV
-132 TPEDAKVELYKN
+132 TPENATIKLYKN
-144 GWSGKYGDPIQPDGN
+144 SSSGAYGDPIQPDEN
-159 GVYTIPF
+159 GVYNIPF

-230 FSGNLYEPDDEFIP
+230 FSGNLYEPGDEFIP

-301 ENGVINYYAVNSEN
+301 ENGVINYYAVDSEN

-363 DDVMKGI
+363 DDVMKDI

-382 DLVLPRLLEDDDYE
+382 DLVLPRLLEDDDYG

-407 DTSVIANDGTVP
+407 DTSVIANDGTVT

-431 RVFYAENFIDDD
+431 RVFYAENFIADDH
-443 NSYLLDPGPLGDGET
+443 SYLLDPGPLGDGET

-468 TLGEKEPEP
+468 ILGEKE
-477 EPEPKP
+477 P

-527 SYTTE
+527 SYMTE

-552 KVTMESNI
+552 KVTMDRNI

-577 TSDEWFFDDVR
+577 TADEWFFDDVR
-588 YVWDNGLI
+588 YVWDNDII
-596 DGVTEDAFEPEAN
+596 DGVTEDTFEPKAN

-623 SRPEAES
+623 GRPEAEI
-630 AGLFTDVA
+630 AELFTDVA
-638 EDNVFAGAIAW
+638 EDNAFVGAIAW

-731 LRSADTVTR
+731 LRPADTVTR

>member
-1 MEKRTKRNGFRL
+1 MLSFLYYRRKKEKWKKERSGTASGSAV
-13 GILMLCT
+13 LMLCT

-172 ISADGYVT
+172 ISADGYETV
-180 ANKTFNATDTSL
+180 NKTFNATDTSL

-215 SAIFNFAGEDITLTE
+215 SAIFDFAGEDITLTE
-230 FSGNLYEPDDEFIP
+230 FSGNLYEPGDEFIP

-275 ISVADVCLDSWY
+275 ISAADVCLDSWY

-301 ENGVINYYAVNSEN
+301 ENGVINYYAVDSEN

-382 DLVLPRLLEDDDYE
+382 DLVLPRLLEDDDYG

-407 DTSVIANDGTVP
+407 DTSVIANDGTVT

-431 RVFYAENFIDDD
+431 RVSYAENFIDDD

-458 FRTITVTVKG
+458 FRTVTVTVKG
-468 TLGEKEPEP
+468 TLGEKE
-477 EPEPKP
+477 P

-552 KVTMESNI
+552 KVTMDSNI

-577 TSDEWFFDDVR
+577 TADEWFFDDVR

-596 DGVTEDAFEPEAN
+596 DGVTEDTFEPKAN

-623 SRPEAES
+623 GRPEADS

-638 EDNVFAGAIAW
+638 EDNAFTGAIAW
-649 AKKTGIA
+649 AKETGIA

-689 VSVGEDTNILSF
+689 VSVGEDANILSF

-717 ACGADILRGDGNGC
+717 ACGARHSPRRRKRLPE
-731 LRSADTVTR
+731 TR
-740 AELSAQLN
+740 
-748 RLIEAAR
+748 

>member
-172 ISADGYVT
+172 ISADGYETV
-180 ANKTFNATDTSL
+180 NKTFNATDTSL

-215 SAIFNFAGEDITLTE
+215 SAISDFAGEDITLTE
-230 FSGNLYEPDDEFIP
+230 FSGNLYEPGDEFIP

-301 ENGVINYYAVNSEN
+301 ENGVINYYAVDSEN

-382 DLVLPRLLEDDDYE
+382 DLVLPRLLEDDDYG

-407 DTSVIANDGTVP
+407 DTSVIANDGTVT

-483 EPDPEPE
+483 EPDP
-490 EPDPLP
+490 LP

-552 KVTMESNI
+552 KVTMDSNI

-588 YVWDNGLI
+588 YVWDDGLI

-609 VTRAVLIEALWRAE
+609 VTRAVLIEVLWRAE
-623 SRPEAES
+623 GRPEAES

-638 EDNVFAGAIAW
+638 EDNAFAGAIAW
-649 AKKTGIA
+649 AKETGIA

-731 LRSADTVTR
+731 LRPADTVTR

>member
-20 VMLLFAVMPTGVLA
+20 VMLLFAVMPIGVLA

-172 ISADGYVT
+172 ISADGYETV
-180 ANKTFNATDTSL
+180 NKTFNATDTSL

-215 SAIFNFAGEDITLTE
+215 SAIFDFAGEDITLTE
-230 FSGNLYEPDDEFIP
+230 FSGNLYEPGDEFIP

-301 ENGVINYYAVNSEN
+301 ENGVINYYAVDSEN

-334 GKTYDDTIEVT
+334 GKTYGHTIEVT

-370 LGTNP
+370 LGTNNP

-382 DLVLPRLLEDDDYE
+382 DLVLPRLLEDNDYG
-396 WYFIDSSWKSS
+396 WYFIDSSWESS
-407 DTSVIANDGTVP
+407 DTSVIANDGTVT
-419 RPDYDKNVTLEL
+419 RPDYDKNVTLNL
-431 RVFYAENFIDDD
+431 RVFYAESFIDNDD
-443 NSYLLDPGPLGDGET
+443 SFLFDPGPIGDGET

-483 EPDPEPE
+483 

-552 KVTMESNI
+552 KVTMDRNI

-577 TSDEWFFDDVR
+577 TADEWFFDDVR

-596 DGVTEDAFEPEAN
+596 DGVTEDTFEPEAN

-623 SRPEAES
+623 GRPEAES

-638 EDNVFAGAIAW
+638 EDNAFAGAIAW
-649 AKKTGIA
+649 AKETGIA

-689 VSVGEDTNILSF
+689 VSVGDDTNILSF

-731 LRSADTVTR
+731 LRPADTVTR

>member
-34 DENVKH
+34 DENG
-40 NVTFNVTTTE
+40 TE
-50 GKTVEFYAMSAKV
+50 
-63 TDNQNNEYESVPGEN
+63 
-78 GWESNVYALPDG
+78 
-90 EYNYN
+90 
-95 FSYSQK
+95 
-101 EGKSGTFTVNGAGM
+101 
-115 TIDVALETIYYP
+115 
-127 VRFSV
+127 
-132 TPEDAKVELYKN
+132 
-144 GWSGKYGDPIQPDGN
+144 
-159 GVYTIPF
+159 
-166 GQYRYI
+166 
-172 ISADGYVT
+172 
-180 ANKTFNATDTSL
+180 
-192 KNNNYVIKVS
+192 
-202 LKDMTDTILSDAY
+202 TILSKAY
-215 SAIFNFAGEDITLTE
+215 NVLSEETEYDVQLTE
-230 FSGNLYEPDDEFIP
+230 YYGEFDGRYWLIESGN
-244 WSIDSDYQDVNV
+244 QDTNV
-256 IDWVRA
+256 ITWARNVLENAEIDGFE
-262 ILDKSGDKFKNVT
+262 DVT
-275 ISVADVCLDSWY
+275 ISVDSSDN
-287 YDDASEDTDYSVIN
+287 YDIIDKDGFIHYDAVDEDDEDYWPDSGMDCIVKL
-301 ENGVINYYAVNSEN
+301 A
-315 YSEEAEGAA
+315 
-324 YEVSFELSMN
+324 LSMN
-334 GKTYDDTIEVT
+334 GIPYEDTIEVT
-345 FIVPEH
+345 FMVPAH
-351 IFTRQERLEQTA
+351 ITSRKERLVQAYEYL
-363 DDVMKGI
+363 MSSC
-370 LGTNP
+370 LGNNP
-375 SKDAVTD
+375 SKDKVTEDLNLFNLLKD
-382 DLVLPRLLEDDDYE
+382 DNYGKYLIVSTWESTDE
-396 WYFIDSSWKSS
+396 
-407 DTSVIANDGTVP
+407 SVIKIDQKNDGTVI
-419 RPDYDKNVTLEL
+419 RPDYDKNVTLNLEM
-431 RVFYAENFIDDD
+431 FYARNIVDEPTAG
-443 NSYLLDPGPLGDGET
+443 LLDPGPLDDCEIKEY
-458 FRTITVTVKG
+458 ITVTVKG

-527 SYTTE
+527 SYTSE
-532 KEGYVFT
+532 REGYVFT

-552 KVTMESNI
+552 KVTMDSNI

-623 SRPEAES
+623 GRPEAES
-630 AGLFTDVA
+630 AGLFTDVS
-638 EDNVFAGAIAW
+638 EDNAFAGAIAW

-731 LRSADTVTR
+731 LRPADTVTR

>member
-34 DENVKH
+34 DDD
-40 NVTFNVTTTE
+40 
-50 GKTVEFYAMSAKV
+50 GVE
-63 TDNQNNEYESVPGEN
+63 T
-78 GWESNVYALPDG
+78 
-90 EYNYN
+90 
-95 FSYSQK
+95 
-101 EGKSGTFTVNGAGM
+101 
-115 TIDVALETIYYP
+115 YP
-127 VRFSV
+127 ITFSV
-132 TPEDAKVELYKN
+132 TPENATIKLYKN
-144 GWSGKYGDPIQPDGN
+144 SSSGAYGDPIQPDEN
-159 GVYTIPF
+159 GVYNIPF

-180 ANKTFNATDTSL
+180 ANKTFNATDTAL
-192 KNNNYVIKVS
+192 ENNNYVITVNLKELNEEPDVS
-202 LKDMTDTILSDAY
+202 ELTKKILSDAY
-215 SAIFNFAGEDITLTE
+215 DLFRSDKYEDVLLNE
-230 FSGNLYEPDDEFIP
+230 FSGYLGDDDDGYIA
-244 WSIDSDYQDVNV
+244 WSINSDYEDRNVLDWVRKVLNDPKNNGKFKDVTVSVDDSDYYDI
-256 IDWVRA
+256 IDKDGL
-262 ILDKSGDKFKNVT
+262 IH
-275 ISVADVCLDSWY
+275 
-287 YDDASEDTDYSVIN
+287 YDAVSEDDYDSNDGIYCTVWFALSL
-301 ENGVINYYAVNSEN
+301 NGVTQDGND
-315 YSEEAEGAA
+315 AA
-324 YEVSFELSMN
+324 Y
-334 GKTYDDTIEVT
+334 VT
-345 FIVPEH
+345 FVVPAH
-351 IFTRQERLEQTA
+351 TFTRQERLEQTA

-382 DLVLPRLLEDDDYE
+382 DLVLPRLLEDDDYG

-407 DTSVIANDGTVP
+407 DTSVIANDGTVT

-431 RVFYAENFIDDD
+431 RVFYAENFSDDD
-443 NSYLLDPGPLGDGET
+443 KSYYLRDPGPLGDGET

-468 TLGEKEPEP
+468 ILGEKEPE
-477 EPEPKP
+477 
-483 EPDPEPE
+483 PEPE

-552 KVTMESNI
+552 KVTMDRNI

-623 SRPEAES
+623 GRPEAES

-638 EDNVFAGAIAW
+638 EDNAFAGAIAW

-731 LRSADTVTR
+731 LRPADTVTR

-748 RLIEAAR
+748 RFIEAAR

>member
-34 DENVKH
+34 DEN
-40 NVTFNVTTTE
+40 
-50 GKTVEFYAMSAKV
+50 GVE
-63 TDNQNNEYESVPGEN
+63 T
-78 GWESNVYALPDG
+78 
-90 EYNYN
+90 
-95 FSYSQK
+95 
-101 EGKSGTFTVNGAGM
+101 
-115 TIDVALETIYYP
+115 YP
-127 VRFSV
+127 ITFSV
-132 TPEDAKVELYKN
+132 TPENATIKLYKN
-144 GWSGKYGDPIQPDGN
+144 SSSGAYGDPIQSDEN
-159 GVYTIPF
+159 GVYNIPF

-180 ANKTFNATDTSL
+180 ANKTFNATDTAL
-192 KNNNYVIKVS
+192 ENNNYVITVNLKELNEEPDVS
-202 LKDMTDTILSDAY
+202 ESTEEILSDAY
-215 SAIFNFAGEDITLTE
+215 DLFRSDKYEDVLLNE
-230 FSGNLYEPDDEFIP
+230 FSGYLGDDDGYIA
-244 WSIDSDYQDVNV
+244 WSIDSDYEDRNV
-256 IDWVRA
+256 LDWVRKV
-262 ILDKSGDKFKNVT
+262 LNDPKNNGKFKDVT
-275 ISVADVCLDSWY
+275 VSVDDSDY
-287 YDDASEDTDYSVIN
+287 YDIIDKDGLIHYDAVSEDDYDSYDGIYCTVWFALSL
-301 ENGVINYYAVNSEN
+301 NGVTQDGND
-315 YSEEAEGAA
+315 AA
-324 YEVSFELSMN
+324 Y
-334 GKTYDDTIEVT
+334 VT
-345 FIVPEH
+345 FVVPAH
-351 IFTRQERLEQTA
+351 TFTRQERLEQTA
-363 DDVMKGI
+363 DDVMKDI

-382 DLVLPRLLEDDDYE
+382 DLVLPRLLEGDDYAL
-396 WYFIDSSWKSS
+396 YFIDSSWESS
-407 DTSVIANDGTVP
+407 DTSVIANDGTVT

-477 EPEPKP
+477 EPKP
-483 EPDPEPE
+483 EPEPE

-552 KVTMESNI
+552 KVTMDRNI

-596 DGVTEDAFEPEAN
+596 DGVTEGAFEPEAN

-623 SRPEAES
+623 GRPEAES

-638 EDNVFAGAIAW
+638 EDNAFAGAIAW
-649 AKKTGIA
+649 AKETGIA

-731 LRSADTVTR
+731 LRPADAVTR

>member
-172 ISADGYVT
+172 ISADGYETV
-180 ANKTFNATDTSL
+180 NKTFNATDTSL

-215 SAIFNFAGEDITLTE
+215 SAIFDFAGEDITLTE
-230 FSGNLYEPDDEFIP
+230 FSGNLYEPGDEFIP

-287 YDDASEDTDYSVIN
+287 YDDASEGTDYSVIN
-301 ENGVINYYAVNSEN
+301 ENGVINYYAVDSEN

-382 DLVLPRLLEDDDYE
+382 DLVLPRLLEDDDYG

-407 DTSVIANDGTVP
+407 DTSVIANDGTVT

-477 EPEPKP
+477 EPK
-483 EPDPEPE
+483 PDPEPE

-527 SYTTE
+527 SYTPE
-532 KEGYVFT
+532 REGYVFT

-552 KVTMESNI
+552 KVTMDRNI

-588 YVWDNGLI
+588 YVWDNDII
-596 DGVTEDAFEPEAN
+596 DGVTEDTFEPEAN

-623 SRPEAES
+623 GRPEAES

-638 EDNVFAGAIAW
+638 EDNAFAGAIAW
-649 AKKTGIA
+649 AKETGIA

-731 LRSADTVTR
+731 LRPADAVTR

>member
-172 ISADGYVT
+172 ISADGYETV
-180 ANKTFNATDTSL
+180 NKTFNATDTSL

-215 SAIFNFAGEDITLTE
+215 SAIFDFAGEDITLTE
-230 FSGNLYEPDDEFIP
+230 FSGNLYEPGDEFIP

-287 YDDASEDTDYSVIN
+287 YDDASEDTDYSAIN
-301 ENGVINYYAVNSEN
+301 ENGVINYYAVDSEN

-370 LGTNP
+370 LGTNNP

-382 DLVLPRLLEDDDYE
+382 DLVLPRLLEDNDYG

-407 DTSVIANDGTVP
+407 DTSVIANDGTVT

-468 TLGEKEPEP
+468 ILGEKEPD
-477 EPEPKP
+477 
-483 EPDPEPE
+483 PDPEPE

-552 KVTMESNI
+552 KVTMDSNI

-623 SRPEAES
+623 GRPEVES

-638 EDNVFAGAIAW
+638 EDNAFAGAIAW
-649 AKKTGIA
+649 AKETGIA

-731 LRSADTVTR
+731 LRPADTVTR

-748 RLIEAAR
+748 RFIEAAR